1 MDLSDHAEC
10 PLTVS
15 IAVGEAQICCEDLQE
30 LREARHSKSCLESHD
45 LAPVHIN
52 SFGLLCFWVNPGDCI
67 CWKELKVFPFLLDI
81 FGFKCR
87 TESSS
92 QTDLDTLRLIAED
105 RPKWNALVAEIRKT
119 AKAAR
124 SDDPASG
131 RL

>member
-1 MDLSDHAEC
+1 MIVTLHLLLHEGTQGLWEHALPKIIMDLSDNAEC

-15 IAVGEAQICCEDLQE
+15 IAVGEAQQCCEDLQE
-30 LREARHSKSCLESHD
+30 LREARHSKSCFESYD

-81 FGFKCR
+81 FGLKYR

-92 QTDLDTLRLIAED
+92 QV
-105 RPKWNALVAEIRKT
+105 NN
-119 AKAAR
+119 
-124 SDDPASG
+124 
-131 RL
+131 